1 MSWPINITMENIKT
15 LIDGAPTQSTN
26 GPPIKVNI
34 MFAITMQK
42 QQIVLALINII
53 IGIQHFQEKKIIIAH
68 KQLDH
73 ALCIMIQQI

>member
-15 LIDGAPTQSTN
+15 LIDGAPIQSTN

-42 QQIVLALINII
+42 QEIV
-53 IGIQHFQEKKIIIAH
+53 
-68 KQLDH
+68 
-73 ALCIMIQQI
+73 